1 MAVQLIAMIELVI
14 ACFIGIA
21 IGTGTDIAV
30 DSAEVVLMKS
40 SAADAATAI
49 RLSKKTLKN
58 IYENLFW
65 AFIYNAVCIPI
76 AAGAFAG
83 LGLTLN
89 PMIASA
95 AMSLSSFCV
104 VMNALRLNL
113 FKANKYNEY
122 IPEKEIPDKE
132 IIKMKKTI
140 FIEGMMCPHC
150 EARVK
155 KTLEALDGV
164 DAAEV
169 SHEKGTAILTLSAE
183 IPNEK
188 LKTAVEEQGYT
199 VKGIES

>member
-1 MAVQLIAMIELVI
+1 
-14 ACFIGIA
+14 
-21 IGTGTDIAV
+21 
-30 DSAEVVLMKS
+30 
-40 SAADAATAI
+40 
-49 RLSKKTLKN
+49 
-58 IYENLFW
+58 
-65 AFIYNAVCIPI
+65 
-76 AAGAFAG
+76 
-83 LGLTLN
+83 
-89 PMIASA
+89 
-95 AMSLSSFCV
+95 
-104 VMNALRLNL
+104 
-113 FKANKYNEY
+113 
-122 IPEKEIPDKE
+122 
-132 IIKMKKTI
+132 MKKTI